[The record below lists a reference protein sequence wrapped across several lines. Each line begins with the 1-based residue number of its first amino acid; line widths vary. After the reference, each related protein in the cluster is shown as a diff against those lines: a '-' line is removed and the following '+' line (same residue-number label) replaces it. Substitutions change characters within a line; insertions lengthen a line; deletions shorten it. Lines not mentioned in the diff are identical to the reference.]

1 MPTKKNAAWA
11 EIVQLIP
18 IVTLALPFIVRGS
31 VDLSQA
37 STGFMVGAALAV
49 PITALVVAKKELLN
63 PILMGTNVWL
73 WLGAL
78 AFAVP
83 IEALAQSLVA
93 TQAFGLFVAAFAAG
107 LVTTWW
113 SPHGYV
119 ACRSAQPRWTMR
131 ASLALLALTA
141 VAVVWA
147 WLWRDD
153 IRLGGGLPFIVL
165 NVARRG
171 ACLRAP

>member
-18 IVTLALPFIVRGS
+18 VISLALPFIVRGS

-37 STGFMVGAALAV
+37 GTGFLLGAGLSL

-63 PILMGTNVWL
+63 PILLGTNLWL

-83 IEALAQSLVA
+83 IEALERWLVA
-93 TQAFGLFVAAFAAG
+93 TQAFGLFVAALGAG
-107 LVTTWW
+107 IVTTLG
-113 SPHGYV
+113 SPHGYI
-119 ACRSAQPRWTMR
+119 ACRSTQPNWTRRM
-131 ASLALLALTA
+131 SLALLALTTVLA
-141 VAVVWA
+141 WA
-147 WLWRDD
+147 WALRAD

-165 NVARRG
+165 NVARRA